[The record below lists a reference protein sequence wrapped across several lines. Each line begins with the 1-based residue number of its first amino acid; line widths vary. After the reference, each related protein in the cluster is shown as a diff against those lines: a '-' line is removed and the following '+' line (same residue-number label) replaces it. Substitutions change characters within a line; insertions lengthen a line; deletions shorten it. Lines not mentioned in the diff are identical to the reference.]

1 MVIEFCLSVNSG
13 KLNSGKINQTL
24 LENAKCI
31 LLAEIE
37 MCDLLRQAEG
47 KLSGGVID
55 VYKYLKQR
63 RTREIQIYL
72 C

>member
-1 MVIEFCLSVNSG
+1 MNSG
-13 KLNSGKINQTL
+13 KLNSGKINQTV
-24 LENAKCI
+24 LENAKHI
-31 LLAEIE
+31 LLAETE
-37 MCDLLRQAEG
+37 MCGLLRKARG
-47 KLSGGVID
+47 KLSGGVIA